1 MNGALEAVALVVG
14 APLSV
19 MVVVLIWLHGLS
31 RSNRDDDD

>member
-14 APLSV
+14 APLWV
-19 MVVVLIWLHGLS
+19 VVVLIWLHGLR